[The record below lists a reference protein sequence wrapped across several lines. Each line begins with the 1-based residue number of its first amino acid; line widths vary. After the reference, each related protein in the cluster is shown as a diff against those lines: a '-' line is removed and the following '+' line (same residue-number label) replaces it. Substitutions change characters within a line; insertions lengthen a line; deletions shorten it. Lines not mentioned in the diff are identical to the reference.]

1 MLGVVAN
8 GPVVS
13 WSRGGVRTAF
23 KALTII
29 LVLSDTCTNREV
41 VRWMLLGLLLLVVF
55 RLILNRLGLG
65 GSLSLSFLIS
75 LLVTGLF
82 VRPRSKRPAH
92 VFRESSV
99 KGFVSVRMGGH
110 DAGLQLHDQAE
121 VSGFSVNGTNQAWH
135 PESEDARCSV
145 RQRSALTQ
153 CDAGVG
159 FSVDC
164 SLRCSDAGDL
174 ISNTRCLFIAR
185 RIKRPATKEECS

>member
-41 VRWMLLGLLLLVVF
+41 VRWMLLGLLLLFVF
-55 RLILNRLGLG
+55 RLILSRLGLR

-82 VRPRSKRPAH
+82 LRTRSERPAL

-99 KGFVSVRMGGH
+99 AGLVNVRMGGH
-110 DAGLQLHDQAE
+110 DAGLQLHDQVE
-121 VSGFSVNGTNQAWH
+121 VSGFSVNGTVHAWRIRNLTTH
-135 PESEDARCSV
+135 AVLYDRGLCSLSLMLALD
-145 RQRSALTQ
+145 SALI
-153 CDAGVG
+153 A
-159 FSVDC
+159 
-164 SLRCSDAGDL
+164 
-174 ISNTRCLFIAR
+174 LFVVQMRGI
-185 RIKRPATKEECS
+185 